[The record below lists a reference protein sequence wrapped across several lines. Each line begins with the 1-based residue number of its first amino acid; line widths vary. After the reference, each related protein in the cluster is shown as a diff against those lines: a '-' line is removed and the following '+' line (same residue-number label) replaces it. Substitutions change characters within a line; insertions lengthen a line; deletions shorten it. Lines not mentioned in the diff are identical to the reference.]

1 MANKLKVYGKAQ
13 NRTAL
18 GIMHAYMI
26 INPDATI
33 EDLRKAFPNA
43 LNPDRGTD
51 EIFIYS
57 TEEGSSEK
65 WDGHFKGEDE
75 LLSTG
80 DGKKVAVVKMWTA
93 PSFERTEEHAKQYGI
108 EIEKLEK
115 ADKGFGNKG
124 GFEIEYLN
132 GWSPDTKKAPDFKI
146 DGRMKVKTLKDA
158 FNQKYGGI
166 LHIKDGNKN
175 ADDNATIA
183 SIRSNE
189 GAKGGELVCRASR
202 TVGIFEE
209 ELWEVFGI
217 KANVFT
223 GDDWVAVLDGITL
236 GKIKDIPKQATK
248 AKMEDLIAYKRK

>member
-93 PSFERTEEHAKQYGI
+93 PSFERTVEHAKQYGI
-108 EIEKLEK
+108 EIEKLET
-115 ADKGFGNKG
+115 AD
-124 GFEIEYLN
+124 
-132 GWSPDTKKAPDFKI
+132 
-146 DGRMKVKTLKDA
+146 
-158 FNQKYGGI
+158 
-166 LHIKDGNKN
+166 
-175 ADDNATIA
+175 
-183 SIRSNE
+183 
-189 GAKGGELVCRASR
+189 
-202 TVGIFEE
+202 
-209 ELWEVFGI
+209 
-217 KANVFT
+217 
-223 GDDWVAVLDGITL
+223 
-236 GKIKDIPKQATK
+236 
-248 AKMEDLIAYKRK
+248 